1 MDMNE
6 LYKVE
11 DIVYKEIKTVTDN
24 GKFRSREEI
33 DNIYKL
39 MDILKDIK
47 CFEDDGYS
55 EEMDRSYR
63 GYDGRRSYDS
73 ESYRGRGRNA
83 RRDSMGRYAS
93 EGSYRGGRY
102 SSGKQDFVAQLEEL
116 MEEAPDEQTK
126 KNIQRMVNDL
136 G

>member
-47 CFEDDGYS
+47 CFEDGGYS

-63 GYDGRRSYDS
+63 GYDGRRSYDG

-83 RRDSMGRYAS
+83 RRDSMGRYSREDGYSYHDGMEDIVSDLRSMSAS
-93 EGSYRGGRY
+93 
-102 SSGKQDFVAQLEEL
+102 F
-116 MEEAPDEQTK
+116 PDEK
-126 KNIQRMVNDL
+126 RRKVERLISEIER
-136 G
+136 

>member
-11 DIVYKEIKTVTDN
+11 DIAIKEIKSVTDN

-33 DNIYKL
+33 DNVYKL

-47 CFEDDGYS
+47 CMEDGYS
-55 EEMDRSYR
+55 EDDMESYR
-63 GYDGRRSYDS
+63 GSYDDRRGGRSYDG

-93 EGSYRGGRY
+93 EGSYRRY
-102 SSGKQDFVAQLEEL
+102 SRDGEFKSQLESL
-116 MEEAPDEQTK
+116 MDEAPDEQTR
-126 KNIQRMVNDL
+126 KNIQRMINDM

>member
-11 DIVYKEIKTVTDN
+11 DIVYKEIKSVTDN

-55 EEMDRSYR
+55 EEMDGRSYR
-63 GYDGRRSYDS
+63 GYDRRGYDGND
-73 ESYRGRGRNA
+73 YRGRGRNA
-83 RRDSMGRYAS
+83 KRDSMGRYAS
-93 EGSYRGGRY
+93 ESYRNNRY

-116 MEEAPDEQTK
+116 MEDAPDEQIK

>member
-11 DIVYKEIKTVTDN
+11 EIALKELKAVTDN

-33 DNIYKL
+33 DNVYKI
-39 MDILKDIK
+39 MDILKDIR
-47 CFEDDGYS
+47 CFEDDDGYS
-55 EEMDRSYR
+55 EADYDMRGRSYR
-63 GYDGRRSYDS
+63 D

-93 EGSYRGGRY
+93 ESRRY
-102 SSGKQDFVAQLEEL
+102 SRDGKQEFVAQLEA
-116 MEEAPDEQTK
+116 MMDDAPDEQTK
-126 KNIQRMVNDL
+126 RNIQRMVNDL

>member
-11 DIVYKEIKTVTDN
+11 DIVYKEIKSVTDN

-55 EEMDRSYR
+55 EDMESYR
-63 GYDGRRSYDS
+63 YDGRRGGRSYDG

-83 RRDSMGRYAS
+83 KRDSMGRYAS
-93 EGSYRGGRY
+93 EGSYRY
-102 SSGKQDFVAQLEEL
+102 SRDGKQDFVSQLEEL
-116 MEEAPDEQTK
+116 MEDAPDEQTK
-126 KNIQRMVNDL
+126 KNIQRMINDL